1 MYQKCKKYN
10 FSLNILSIYFF
21 RNEPLSSLKFL
32 IITKELLVHN
42 LLNEQFKKIIC
53 NILKQPYWIHLYPE
67 LYHQLY
73 VKLFNVSY

>member
-1 MYQKCKKYN
+1 MK
-10 FSLNILSIYFF
+10 LNKNVRCTIYLIYFF

-32 IITKELLVHN
+32 VIAKELLIHN

-53 NILKQPYWIHLYPE
+53 NILKQPYWIHLYSE

-73 VKLFNVSY
+73 DKLFNVSISLF